1 MIGIALG
8 ANLPSRFGEPVE
20 TLQAAKAALLER
32 GVAVTNESRTY
43 LTEPVPKS
51 DDPWYHNEVVAVET
65 VLGPED
71 LLAMLHTIEAE
82 FGRVRTVKNAP
93 RLLDLDLISYHD
105 VIVESEVVTVPHPR
119 MHTRAF
125 VLYPLQEIAPT
136 WVHPVS
142 QTPVSD
148 LIAALPEQSFNILS

>member
-8 ANLPSRFGEPVE
+8 ANLPSRFGEPVG

-71 LLAMLHTIEAE
+71 LLAMLHAIEAE